1 MPIRECR
8 RNHTGDQAP
17 LFKSPHPQSILAIRY
32 DIQADPLWYQSSLS
46 VKQNITHMLAC
57 PHIYNGVNNIL
68 LFIFLTRDSITA
80 VTFITVNLTITTVS
94 LRVGVNVRGLEDRLL
109 LGYIY
114 NVSSC
119 SHQLQETSYLCCL
132 LTCVVF
138 YGDVEI
144 WEGEGKVVVERIN
157 WLQVGLAYVLE
168 WLLLSVAWWDSNICI
183 VL

>member
-1 MPIRECR
+1 M
-8 RNHTGDQAP
+8 T
-17 LFKSPHPQSILAIRY
+17 
-32 DIQADPLWYQSSLS
+32 
-46 VKQNITHMLAC
+46 
-57 PHIYNGVNNIL
+57 
-68 LFIFLTRDSITA
+68 
-80 VTFITVNLTITTVS
+80 TITTVS

-119 SHQLQETSYLCCL
+119 SRQLQETSYLCCL

-144 WEGEGKVVVERIN
+144 WEGEGKVVVERID